1 MLQIVRFRMHNQDL
15 PVCFPTFSPFNA
27 PHMERASLM
36 TSVTNEAA
44 GRSVRAP
51 PRHPPCLGRA
61 SEPERSQPDEN
72 AEQVTSCCTL
82 VVAPSLASLMFRYVC
97 HASFNPLLLPNFL
110 PKGLPSRRQKAAV
123 AEAAAAVQCGHRE
136 CINVPQGRVSGL

>member
-1 MLQIVRFRMHNQDL
+1 
-15 PVCFPTFSPFNA
+15 
-27 PHMERASLM
+27 M

-51 PRHPPCLGRA
+51 PSLERG

-82 VVAPSLASLMFRYVC
+82 VVAPSLMFRYVC
-97 HASFNPLLLPNFL
+97 HASFNPLLLLPNF
-110 PKGLPSRRQKAAV
+110 PRAFRAEDRKQQSQRPQQCSVAIECGDSISKTPMFMHIVCYSRVLVIWFVIWFYFVKS
-123 AEAAAAVQCGHRE
+123 
-136 CINVPQGRVSGL
+136 I